1 MQWVVWAI
9 PTSNLIA
16 AEATEDRA
24 LAIVRDLLATDWT
37 PDELTLIVDD
47 ESLEIDDLPP
57 AITGDELARRVA
69 LLDSP
74 ASRRTA

>member
-1 MQWVVWAI
+1 MQWEVWAI

-16 AEATEDRA
+16 AEATENKA

-37 PDELTLIVDD
+37 PDELTLIFDD
-47 ESLEIDDLPP
+47 DSLALEDLPP
-57 AITGDELARRVA
+57 AITGDELVRRVA
-69 LLDSP
+69 SLNSP